1 MRLTWMSA
9 EMPAHESL
17 QVAAEANEQN
27 WFCIGFF
34 SDKHAE
40 APRRPATSFSALPYS
55 YGS

>member
-9 EMPAHESL
+9 ETPAHESL
-17 QVAAEANEQN
+17 QVVTEANEQN
-27 WFCIGFF
+27 WFCIRFF